1 MSDAPDDNLP
11 QASEAHARSQDDALD
26 ADLLIASARGD
37 RDAYARLYER
47 YSSRVY
53 GMIVT
58 VLGRSADADDVFQ
71 DVMLELW
78 KRAAS
83 YDAAL
88 GKPSSWIMMI
98 ARSRAVDM
106 MRRRK
111 RQSDR
116 LAAARRELGTEA
128 NAQSGSVTEDRP
140 DNTENPQIAHVL
152 KSLPKEQATVIRLA
166 FAHGLT
172 REEIA
177 AATGSPVGTVKTRI
191 RAGVRAMHEALSTH
205 PHGQQGKE
213 ATT

>member
-1 MSDAPDDNLP
+1 MSDAPDDNPSQLP
-11 QASEAHARSQDDALD
+11 EAHARTQDDTLD
-26 ADLLIASARGD
+26 AGLLTACARAD

-58 VLGRSADADDVFQ
+58 VLGRSADTEDVFQ
-71 DVMLELW
+71 DVMLEIW

-83 YDAAL
+83 YDPAL
-88 GKPSSWIMMI
+88 GKPSSWILMI

-116 LAAARRELGTEA
+116 LAAAQRELVTEEH
-128 NAQSGSVTEDRP
+128 AQSGGVPGDRP
-140 DNTENPQIAHVL
+140 DNAENPQVADVL

-191 RAGVRAMHEALSTH
+191 RAGVRAMHEALTSH
-205 PHGQQGKE
+205 VHGQQGKE